1 MPKSSKSASFSRSAI
16 GGGISVIKRMWSDTD
31 EKDISLP
38 QNPINENLVSKPST
52 SLKIQTRLPATA
64 KRTGYRYPGHM
75 SFYKISYTVMTS
87 SNPKNKVAVE
97 SVRGTW

>member
-38 QNPINENLVSKPST
+38 INENLGSKPST

-75 SFYKISYTVMTS
+75 SFCKISYTVMTS
-87 SNPKNKVAVE
+87 SNPKNKVTVE
-97 SVRGTW
+97 SVRGT